1 MQMHYLAFAEA
12 VLMHG
17 QEKLSA
23 ALDQA
28 EESAVINAVAV
39 SIHCPKRSGTAAL
52 NSIAPP
58 HSGSGEM
65 D

>member
-23 ALDQA
+23 ALYQA
-28 EESAVINAVAV
+28 EEPYNKCGGCEHSLSQKVRGGC
-39 SIHCPKRSGTAAL
+39 SEF
-52 NSIAPP
+52 NSPTTLR
-58 HSGSGEM
+58 
-65 D
+65 